1 MEKEELD
8 EFRNQDCAVHATF
21 ECNVL
26 RNSRTAKEEEEVIA
40 AAAAEAGIQRAI
52 TLETPKMPPLAQSN
66 ENEVVESALNV

>member
-26 RNSRTAKEEEEVIA
+26 RNSCTAKEEEEAIA
-40 AAAAEAGIQRAI
+40 AAAAEADIQRTV
-52 TLETPKMPPLAQSN
+52 TLETPQMPALAQSN
-66 ENEVVESALNV
+66 ENEVVDSALNV